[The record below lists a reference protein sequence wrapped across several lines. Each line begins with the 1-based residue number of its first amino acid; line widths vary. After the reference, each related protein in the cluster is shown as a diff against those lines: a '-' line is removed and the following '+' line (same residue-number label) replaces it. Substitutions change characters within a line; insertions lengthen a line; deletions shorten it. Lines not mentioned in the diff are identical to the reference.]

1 MRRTY
6 ISPEYQYSNVYGTFN
21 MKEISPFF
29 GSKMLKIVDSLKIDN
44 NSILYYDEPSGEQL
58 IKPINESLKIVSF
71 DNLKLS
77 NHTSIL
83 NTKNINNPILT
94 LNINY
99 IDILRQYLFGVL
111 KKNKT
116 FLGVLSKY
124 TVNNSI
130 SSVIYEYINYNL
142 LNKYDVPTIDLFIS
156 YNNIVGNNNNLKY
169 NITYNPNIMNK
180 SNIRNKF
187 SIATDTISNVITLNY
202 NQEQNANLYNFDYYF
217 NIYYNKL

>member
-21 MKEISPFF
+21 MKETSPFF

-99 IDILRQYLFGVL
+99 IDILRQYLFAVL

-124 TVNNSI
+124 TVNNSV
-130 SSVIYEYINYNL
+130 SSVIY
-142 LNKYDVPTIDLFIS
+142 
-156 YNNIVGNNNNLKY
+156 
-169 NITYNPNIMNK
+169 
-180 SNIRNKF
+180 
-187 SIATDTISNVITLNY
+187 
-202 NQEQNANLYNFDYYF
+202 
-217 NIYYNKL
+217 